1 MLRLGHIVNRH
12 LVRSPGA
19 LNRQS
24 VDLLGS
30 GPALRRTQHDH
41 RPPRTIRFPVLAGL
55 TLDLFDLV
63 EHQVEQRGHPL
74 MHIHRIVARDDV
86 GRIAV
91 AFQQLA
97 ELGFRDPRQNGWIGD
112 FVAIEVQDR

>member
-1 MLRLGHIVNRH
+1 MLARLS
-12 LVRSPGA
+12 L
-19 LNRQS
+19 
-24 VDLLGS
+24 DLL
-30 GPALRRTQHDH
+30 
-41 RPPRTIRFPVLAGL
+41 
-55 TLDLFDLV
+55 DLI

-74 MHIHRIVARDDV
+74 VHVHGIVAGDDV
-86 GRIAV
+86 GGIAV